1 MIRDS
6 AKLCDL
12 VRLGAALSGV
22 AVLAV
27 ASPSAAQF
35 VVTDLH
41 PSGSL
46 SSLAAGIG
54 DGQQVGYGNDPS
66 SGLPHALLWT
76 GSPDSVV
83 DLNPSG
89 FDSSEATG
97 ASGGQQVGFAPTRGY
112 LRAMLWT
119 GTPASAVDLTP
130 AGFLTSIAYGVGDG
144 RQVGSYQPGGAEH
157 AVLWAGTPESAIDL
171 HPAQLHFPWSRAMG
185 VGDGQQVGFVMNPRT
200 LHALLWTGAPE
211 SAVDL
216 NPAGFSTSA
225 AYGVSG
231 GQQVGSGLTGA
242 SEHALLWT
250 GTAESVV
257 DLHPAGYRHSRA
269 LGVAGCQQVG
279 LAVDPATG
287 ADRWPSVAPG
297 TAHGNMAIANGLI
310 FVNVGSGLR
319 ILNEANGSTLSVA
332 TGIDADGNIVGW
344 ACCDGA
350 GGGHAMLWTPSIAAD
365 DTGGGDTRTGHTGGH
380 RHRPHRMTS
389 TSLMQ

>member
-1 MIRDS
+1 M
-6 AKLCDL
+6 
-12 VRLGAALSGV
+12 
-22 AVLAV
+22 
-27 ASPSAAQF
+27 
-35 VVTDLH
+35 
-41 PSGSL
+41 
-46 SSLAAGIG
+46 
-54 DGQQVGYGNDPS
+54 
-66 SGLPHALLWT
+66 
-76 GSPDSVV
+76 
-83 DLNPSG
+83 
-89 FDSSEATG
+89 
-97 ASGGQQVGFAPTRGY
+97 
-112 LRAMLWT
+112 
-119 GTPASAVDLTP
+119 
-130 AGFLTSIAYGVGDG
+130 
-144 RQVGSYQPGGAEH
+144 
-157 AVLWAGTPESAIDL
+157 LWAGTPESAIDL

-269 LGVAGCQQVG
+269 LRVAGCQQVG
-279 LAVDPATG
+279 LAVDPTTTNNHAMLWT
-287 ADRWPSVAPG
+287 G
-297 TAHGNMAIANGLI
+297 TADSAVDLHSFLPPVWTM
-310 FVNVGSGLR
+310 
-319 ILNEANGSTLSVA
+319 SVA

>member
-1 MIRDS
+1 
-6 AKLCDL
+6 
-12 VRLGAALSGV
+12 
-22 AVLAV
+22 
-27 ASPSAAQF
+27 
-35 VVTDLH
+35 
-41 PSGSL
+41 
-46 SSLAAGIG
+46 
-54 DGQQVGYGNDPS
+54 
-66 SGLPHALLWT
+66 
-76 GSPDSVV
+76 
-83 DLNPSG
+83 
-89 FDSSEATG
+89 
-97 ASGGQQVGFAPTRGY
+97 
-112 LRAMLWT
+112 
-119 GTPASAVDLTP
+119 
-130 AGFLTSIAYGVGDG
+130 
-144 RQVGSYQPGGAEH
+144 
-157 AVLWAGTPESAIDL
+157 
-171 HPAQLHFPWSRAMG
+171 MG

-279 LAVDPATG
+279 LAVDPTTTNNHAMLWT
-287 ADRWPSVAPG
+287 G
-297 TAHGNMAIANGLI
+297 TADSAVDLHSFLPPVWTM
-310 FVNVGSGLR
+310 
-319 ILNEANGSTLSVA
+319 SVA